1 MIYCPAPFGFGGKI
15 GNDFGDHRVWWTQM
29 ETFFLYL
36 QTIPQWNCL
45 DENGLGAPNIGG
57 RGMAS
62 LYPFRWWLYIPT
74 FFGGEISYLCH
85 HIQIFVH
92 GLLAMSGLYLIMTRN
107 LKVDRDIAI
116 LSSSLF
122 LLNLRFNDFVR
133 YPNGIEAIAWIPWMI
148 FFVLKILDN
157 KSFKSSIYGFSKRE
171 WKTIICLLL
180 CTQLS
185 WLAAYGQMTYIGLLV
200 IGVILLTHLKQFKQ
214 IMIATFALIIGTTLA
229 VGNLYPIFDTLQN
242 YLAFADRSYEWANEH
257 YIISYFEQVFNPF
270 NVDIFRNTT
279 PLPIFIIIFSMV
291 LLISF
296 FSNINILKNKFILG
310 LIISFLL
317 ILDTTKGPA
326 GFTSRILFEYL
337 PFFDSFRNPV
347 KNTFILVIPFSI
359 LMALSLNNLRM
370 INISTTKIS
379 KFLLLANM
387 IIISIHFYYQYNSKF
402 VYQFSPISL
411 GFINTPNSSILYII
425 STIISSIII
434 YKYWISEKL
443 KSKAICMTLLTL
455 CFIITSA
462 RFNTWTKDNTE
473 KGIIAQN
480 SIKEFFPNGILNNTL
495 LPNGINLTENK
506 SNQIEIQ
513 SILLNDFPQNRFIW
527 SPTDKVSSL
536 DFHMLSF
543 SSSSLLIKPQ
553 SFSPGKL
560 IFLQNYHPTWSSN
573 FEILPFLYKGV
584 TVMALDID
592 KNTPIKINF
601 HDKGIKLG
609 IIITLTS
616 SLLLVTSLICYSNL
630 HEFCK
635 LLIISSAIILF
646 GSFLLFSQNIVEIP
660 NYFLFGEDSNNL
672 FSCPPTQLLKL

>member
-1 MIYCPAPFGFGGKI
+1 
-15 GNDFGDHRVWWTQM
+15 M

-45 DENGLGAPNIGG
+45 DANGLGAPNIGG

-85 HIQIFVH
+85 YIQVFAH
-92 GLLAMSGLYLIMTRN
+92 SLLAMSGLYLIMIRN

-122 LLNLRFNDFVR
+122 LLNLRFNDFIR

-200 IGVILLTHLKQFKQ
+200 IGVILLTHIKQFKQ
-214 IMIATFALIIGTTLA
+214 IMIATFALIIGTILA

-242 YLAFADRSYEWANEH
+242 YLAFGDRSYEWANE
-257 YIISYFEQVFNPF
+257 YFIISYFEQVFNPF

-279 PLPIFIIIFSMV
+279 PLPIFIIIFSVV
-291 LLISF
+291 LPISF
-296 FSNINILKNKFILG
+296 FSNINILRNKFILG
-310 LIISFLL
+310 LIISLLLL
-317 ILDTTKGPA
+317 IDTTRGPA
-326 GFTSRILFEYL
+326 GFSSRILFEYL

-359 LMALSLNNLRM
+359 LMALSLNYLRM
-370 INISTTKIS
+370 INISKTKIL
-379 KFLLLANM
+379 KFLFFAN
-387 IIISIHFYYQYNSKF
+387 IIIFSIHLYYQYNSKF
-402 VYQFSPISL
+402 MYEFSPISL
-411 GFINTPNSSILYII
+411 GFIKKSISSNLYII
-425 STIISSIII
+425 STIISSIIV
-434 YKYWISEKL
+434 YKYWVSEKL
-443 KSKAICMTLLTL
+443 KSKAICIVLLTL

-462 RFNTWTKDNTE
+462 RFNTWTKDNSE
-473 KGIIAQN
+473 KGIVAQN
-480 SIKEFFPNGILNNTL
+480 KINDFYPIGILNNIL
-495 LPNGINLTENK
+495 LPNGINGIENK
-506 SNQIEIQ
+506 SNKIEIHN
-513 SILLNDFPQNRFIW
+513 ILLNNFPQNRFIW
-527 SPTDKVSSL
+527 SPIDKVSSL
-536 DFHMLSF
+536 DFKMLSF
-543 SSSSLLIKPQ
+543 SSSSLIIKPK

-573 FEILPFLYKGV
+573 FEILPFLFKGV

-592 KNTPIKINF
+592 KNTPIEITF
-601 HDKGIKLG
+601 HDKGIKSG
-609 IIITLTS
+609 IIITLIS
-616 SLLLVTSLICYSNL
+616 CFLLVTSLIYHSNL
-630 HEFCK
+630 HQLYK
-635 LLIISSAIILF
+635 LLIIPLVFILF
-646 GSFLLFSQNIVEIP
+646 GTFLFYSQNTVKIP
-660 NYFLFGEDSNNL
+660 NNYLFGKDSSNS
-672 FSCPPTQLLKL
+672 FSCLPTRL